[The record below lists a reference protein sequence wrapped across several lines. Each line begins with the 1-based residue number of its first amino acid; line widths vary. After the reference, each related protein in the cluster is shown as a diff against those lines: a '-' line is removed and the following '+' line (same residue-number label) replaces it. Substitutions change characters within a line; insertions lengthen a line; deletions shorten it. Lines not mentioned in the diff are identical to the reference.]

1 MFLCEVFP
9 PELVKVGLEAADK
22 DEVFEE
28 MVDLF
33 CQTVK
38 QPDAR
43 KPILDALRERE
54 VKMSTGIQKGIA
66 IPHGRTDAVDRVYG
80 VLGVSKRGL
89 DYDALDG
96 NPVHLVFMILTPLKD
111 AEKYL
116 RLLKRLAQ
124 LMDNPQFYTDLMAQ
138 KDTQGVCGVVKKY
151 EDIIIAAD

>member
-1 MFLCEVFP
+1 MFLYEVFP
-9 PELVKVGLEAADK
+9 PELVKVGLEAVDK

-33 CQTVK
+33 CQIEK
-38 QPDAR
+38 KSDFR
-43 KPILDALRERE
+43 KPVLDALAAREI
-54 VKMSTGIQKGIA
+54 KMSTGIQKGIA

-80 VLGVSKRGL
+80 ILGISKRGL

-96 NPVHLVFMILTPLKD
+96 NPVHLVFMILTPHKD

-124 LMDNPQFYTDLMAQ
+124 LMDNPQFYTDLIAQ
-138 KDTQGVCGVVKKY
+138 KDVQGVCGVVKKY